1 MISFS
6 VDGRVRGN
14 ERQKAIDRFETEED
28 SFIFML
34 STRAGGVG
42 INLTAADTCIIFD
55 SDWNPQNDV
64 QAQAR
69 CHRIGQTKQVRIYRL
84 ITSRSFE
91 TEMFDRASKKLGLE
105 QAVLGTFDSNDDDGK
120 PTAKEMEQLLKKGA
134 YALLGDDNDEITQSF
149 CADDIES
156 ILAKRTRTRVV
167 EGTKT
172 ANWLNKKGLVT
183 KSKFTADS
191 TSAALDMDDPN
202 FWEKVMP
209 DFVTPSIM
217 AGKLEELEMQ
227 VTGTGPKKKRGRKKK
242 VVAGDESNQDI
253 EKVELIVEVDPE
265 SDLAKHNEEDEGSN
279 PENGNVNKDEGDG
292 KFEIS
297 RTYQKKINKFI
308 EDLRSM
314 LDGIF
319 DDMEDDSLQDG
330 EKTVCENL
338 LLTIS
343 VKEKLF
349 NEAQRLLARNMLKRL
364 EGDRRR
370 RCRDGTTRFST
381 RSSEPGTPEVN
392 EKLMI
397 RSTKKRRKK
406 RLKPGD
412 EIESG
417 RKRGRDLAID
427 KDIVVEQSGSEGE
440 WSGGE
445 DNMYGDE
452 KKMARISKKE
462 SRRRRAWAMDKDAAK
477 AAGNVW
483 PSIPRNKVSAVLGTL
498 LDKVVKYDKEASGG
512 LFSQPVPKDEFP
524 EYYEMIKKP
533 MDYSKMK
540 NKVVRGGYRS
550 AHALQKDFVLV
561 MRNCMQF
568 NASDSDIVKE
578 ARKQA
583 LLVPSFLRDAAMEHY
598 LFLSEDGAVIE
609 VYSDDEGAVQT
620 GDGDV
625 VKKRRGRKPGPKPK
639 ETKKLTRCLECGPC
653 VRDDCGQCEACKDK
667 KKFGGSGTLK
677 QSCAHRNCE
686 NLKEVILKAKRRGR
700 PPKKAQKV
708 DEDNGVSNNTEDTF
722 PAGSNG
728 SGGIEGDDDHG
739 LDRIPK
745 KRKIEDDDQ
754 SNSSDSDVETNV
766 VKRPREDERDNMYLD
781 VKTPMN
787 EREALDGSF
796 ASAKM
801 NFIKKGVWTL
811 PLQLKDHFAEVVRAT
826 ITIIRKN
833 DTYLLFQDPVTEDS
847 APDYFEVVKQP
858 MDFGTMM
865 TKVEEGRY
873 GNSDIGRV
881 FEDFLLVL
889 DNCALY
895 NDGNDE
901 VTNEA
906 ARLLGILPETYAKAC
921 VGILKQ
927 KSVD

>member
-1 MISFS
+1 
-6 VDGRVRGN
+6 
-14 ERQKAIDRFETEED
+14 
-28 SFIFML
+28 ML

-156 ILAKRTRTRVV
+156 ILTNRTRTRVV

-183 KSKFTADS
+183 KSKFTSDS

-242 VVAGDESNQDI
+242 IVEDEESNQDV
-253 EKVELIVEVDPE
+253 EKVQLKPEVGPE
-265 SDLAKHNEEDEGSN
+265 STVGNEGEEDEG
-279 PENGNVNKDEGDG
+279 ENQGDADDSKVEGDG
-292 KFEIS
+292 KFQIS

-319 DDMEDDSLQDG
+319 DDMDDDSLQDE

-370 RCRDGTTRFST
+370 RCRDGSTRFSK

-397 RSTKKRRKK
+397 RSTKKKRKK
-406 RLKPGD
+406 RSKPGD
-412 EIESG
+412 DVETG
-417 RKRGRDLAID
+417 RKRGRNLASD
-427 KDIVVEQSGSEGE
+427 KDNFLEQSDSEGE

-445 DNMYGDE
+445 DDIYDND

-477 AAGNVW
+477 AAGQVW
-483 PSIPRNKVSAVLGTL
+483 PSIPRGKVSTVLGTL
-498 LDKVVKYDKEASGG
+498 LAKVVKNDKEASGG

-540 NKVVRGGYRS
+540 NKLARGGYRS

-583 LLVPSFLRDAAMEHY
+583 LLVPSFLREAAMEHY

-609 VYSDDEGAVQT
+609 VYSDDEGAAQT
-620 GDGDV
+620 GEGDI
-625 VKKRRGRKPGPKPK
+625 KKRRGRKPGPKPK
-639 ETKKLTRCLECGPC
+639 ETKKLVRCLECGPC
-653 VRDDCGQCEACKDK
+653 LRGDCGECEACKDK
-667 KKFGGSGTLK
+667 KKFGGTGTLK
-677 QSCAHRNCE
+677 QSCSHRNCE
-686 NLKEVILKAKRRGR
+686 NLKEVIVKAKRRGR
-700 PPKKAQKV
+700 PPKKTVEAG
-708 DEDNGVSNNTEDTF
+708 EDNGLSNNGEEMVQ
-722 PAGSNG
+722 AENNENG
-728 SGGIEGDDDHG
+728 IIEE
-739 LDRIPK
+739 DRIPK
-745 KRKIEDDDQ
+745 KRKMEDDEQ
-754 SNSSDSDVETNV
+754 LNSSDSSVEPVV
-766 VKRPREDERDNMYLD
+766 VKRSREDEADNIYLD
-781 VKTPMN
+781 IMTPMN
-787 EREALDGSF
+787 ERADLDGSF
-796 ASAKM
+796 ANAKM
-801 NFIKKGVWTL
+801 NFLKRGVWTL
-811 PLQLKDHFAEVVRAT
+811 PPQLKDHFADVVKAT

-847 APDYFEVVKQP
+847 APGYFGVVKQP

-865 TKVEEGRY
+865 TKLENGQY
-873 GNSDIGRV
+873 GDDDIGRV
-881 FEDFLLVL
+881 FGDFLLVL

-901 VTNEA
+901 VIAEA

-921 VGILKQ
+921 FGILQQ